1 MANRKFQSKGQQT
14 TNEFILVDLLPDVR
28 RPRQFNV
35 NILLIVLF
43 AVILSWIFIYFP
55 LSNRQ
60 ETLNNVLEE
69 NNDLQYELLLVNE
82 ELTGYNIQMNR
93 VNFLDT
99 VNTVSMHQINYQT
112 YYDELEA
119 LVNNYGGDVWFVRY
133 SAVNSRFEL
142 MVELNTQIEFRSL
155 NWDYGDLTYVD
166 ESSYTALQQTSS
178 FTYTAIFTI
187 EVNIDAE

>member
-155 NWDYGDLTYVD
+155 NWDYGDLPYVD
-166 ESSYTALQQTSS
+166 ESSYTALQQTSN